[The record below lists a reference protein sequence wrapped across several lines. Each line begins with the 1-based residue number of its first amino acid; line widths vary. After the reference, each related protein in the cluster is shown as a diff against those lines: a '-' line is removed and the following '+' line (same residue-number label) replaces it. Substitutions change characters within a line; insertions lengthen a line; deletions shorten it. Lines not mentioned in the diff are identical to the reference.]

1 MLAGT
6 LSIMIRSTI
15 FTVAFPLFE
24 KAKGRTPGEIGLLI
38 SIYAFTLFV
47 FGVPITAFGGR
58 GLSRQLMAI
67 GPAVSAF
74 GLLLLAFGPES
85 PSITPKLGALVS
97 GFGSATF
104 WILSDPVLAAS
115 APSEK
120 RSSVF
125 ALKYF
130 LVTIGL
136 AVGGG
141 LGGWIPGGLEAT
153 GIVDREGA
161 LAATMVVIALVD
173 LLSAGIFL
181 SVPAMTND
189 PNPIRPLNATRAP
202 ISMRSMLGLLAFCV
216 PGAGLSLGH
225 NSIRPFLSLFFTE
238 AHGLSEATTG
248 TLLSL
253 LALAG
258 GVGSLAMPHLGQRF
272 GPVRAIVVMR
282 GICAAMVAA
291 WFLPFGL
298 IGVIPAMVIYYGIAD
313 GTEAIFIS
321 EAMHRMDTQQ
331 RIWFSGLNAMAWS
344 LMSSGGTLL
353 SGFNQDRHGGAFGV
367 AFMVGAGGYVLSL
380 LWVAG
385 LFRFAPAPAPA

>member
-1 MLAGT
+1 
-6 LSIMIRSTI
+6 
-15 FTVAFPLFE
+15 
-24 KAKGRTPGEIGLLI
+24 
-38 SIYAFTLFV
+38 
-47 FGVPITAFGGR
+47 
-58 GLSRQLMAI
+58 
-67 GPAVSAF
+67 
-74 GLLLLAFGPES
+74 
-85 PSITPKLGALVS
+85 
-97 GFGSATF
+97 
-104 WILSDPVLAAS
+104 LAAS

-136 AVGGG
+136 AIGGG
-141 LGGWIPGGLEAT
+141 LGGWIPGGLEAA
-153 GIVDREGA
+153 GLVNHHEA
-161 LAATMVVIALVD
+161 LSVTMVAIALMDVM
-173 LLSAGIFL
+173 SAGIFL
-181 SVPAMTND
+181 SVPA
-189 PNPIRPLNATRAP
+189 PLHEANPIRPLVTARAP
-202 ISMRSMLGLLAFCV
+202 ISARALLGLLAFCV

-258 GVGSLAMPHLGQRF
+258 GIGSLAMPHLGQRF

-321 EAMHRMDTQQ
+321 EAMHRLDTQQ

-353 SGFNQDRHGGAFGV
+353 SGFNQDRHDGAFGV

-385 LFRFAPAPAPA
+385 LFRFAPENAPA